1 MSAKIAD
8 EGFGLTREEQEHLWE
23 RFFRGRRTSLVTGS
37 GLGLWI
43 AQAFVQANDGYIG
56 VSSPGA
62 GGGTVVSIRLP
73 ISSHQTEPIEMG
85 SHG

>member
-1 MSAKIAD
+1 
-8 EGFGLTREEQEHLWE
+8 
-23 RFFRGRRTSLVTGS
+23 LVTGS

-43 AQAFVQANDGYIG
+43 AQAFVQANDGHIG

-73 ISSHQTEPIEMG
+73 IPSHETEAIDMG